1 MSFDVG
7 PVDFAAAAVASA
19 ITTTTT
25 DITVNTI
32 NKLII
37 LPACENAENHDL

>member
-7 PVDFAAAAVASA
+7 PVDFAAAVASA